1 MADLV
6 TNAVE
11 RARKDLATRLGV
23 SENDISKESVERSE
37 FPDAALGA
45 HVDDEMS
52 AQMIANGHRIKL
64 KHNNRVY
71 EYRASGTTLRLFNF
85 NGENYRVK

>member
-1 MADLV
+1 MTDLV
-6 TNAVE
+6 TTAVE
-11 RARKDLATRLGV
+11 RARRDLAARLKV
-23 SENDISKESVERSE
+23 SENDISEESVERAE

-52 AQMIANGHRIKL
+52 AQMISNGHRIKL

-71 EYRASGTTLRLFNF
+71 EYRASGTTLRLVDF